1 MKLWH
6 SFVKELLIASRGFY
20 FYVEIVMAFVFLFL
34 LLFVIPD
41 NFSNKSTEY
50 LYLDLPKPAA
60 DAFMEFSTEEDLDK
74 QGELVEIKSGKN
86 VYSANLIETD
96 SSKIYYMQSAEAV
109 IQLAEAEK
117 NFGGIVK
124 LNETGDGLAY
134 EYYLQGYE
142 SDRMKNLLLLFHNTE
157 MSKLE
162 ETFNAQEVRPLS
174 EGFEGLTDKQNMVPV
189 FLTFN
194 GSFMGMF
201 IIAAY
206 IFLDKK
212 EGVIK
217 AFAVTASSVWQYLMS
232 KIGVILAT
240 TLVSSLIITIPVM
253 GTQPNYLLM
262 ILFLLATGFFASTL
276 GLFLASFYKDIVS
289 AFGAIYALI
298 IVIMLPN
305 IAYFI
310 PSWDPTWLKI
320 IPSYPMLEGFKEI
333 ILPNGDAAYVLW
345 VSLGFLAAGLILFV
359 LSNKRY
365 QHSLTV

>member
-1 MKLWH
+1 MKVWH
-6 SFVKELLIASRGFY
+6 SFVKEILLASRGFY
-20 FYVEIVMAFVFLFL
+20 FYVEIVMAFIFLFL

-60 DAFMEFSTEEDLDK
+60 DAFMEISLEEDLDQ
-74 QGELVEIKSGKN
+74 QGEAVEIKSGKN
-86 VYSANLIETD
+86 LYPANLIETE
-96 SSKIYYMQSAEAV
+96 SSKIYYMQSAAAV
-109 IQLAEAEK
+109 IQLAESEK
-117 NFGGIVK
+117 NFGGIIK
-124 LNETGDGLAY
+124 LNEAGDGLAY

-157 MSKLE
+157 MNQLE
-162 ETFNAQEVRPLS
+162 EKFDAQEVRPLS
-174 EGFEGLTDKQNMVPV
+174 DGFEALTDKENMVPV

-217 AFAVTASSVWQYLMS
+217 AYAVTASSVWQYLMS

-240 TLVSSLIITIPVM
+240 TLVSSLIITIPVL
-253 GTQPNYLLM
+253 GAQPNYLLM
-262 ILFLLATGFFASTL
+262 ILFLLTTGFFASTL
-276 GLFLASFYKDIVS
+276 GLFLASFYKDIVA

-310 PSWDPTWLKI
+310 PSWDPAWLKM
-320 IPSYPMLEGFKEI
+320 IPSYPMLAGFKEI
-333 ILPNGDAAYVLW
+333 ILPNGDGAYVLW
-345 VSLGFLAAGLILFV
+345 ASLGFLTAGLILFV
-359 LSNKRY
+359 FSNKRY
-365 QHSLTV
+365 QRSITV